1 MTNSLIA
8 RLCASLLVLGLFV
21 SQGLAEDVLPVLQT
35 KTESY
40 EKVTVISRTS
50 THVFVQHSRGVANI
64 KLSQL
69 DVKTLSALG
78 FSTSEQSAIV
88 VANGGDPA
96 VVAAN
101 SSTNRFTAFA
111 ASLSGMVANFKDGF
125 APGAKLPNLSQRA
138 IYGVLGGIAVAYLF
152 FCYCSMQI
160 CKRTGNEPGV
170 WIWVP
175 LFQFIPLLK
184 SASMSRWWFLTVFV
198 PPLWPITFICW
209 SLKIARGCGKG
220 ILTAILLILPVTTI
234 LAYMYLGLSGK
245 GGGSKGEFTGIKP
258 DEMEP
263 LPA

>member
-1 MTNSLIA
+1 
-8 RLCASLLVLGLFV
+8 
-21 SQGLAEDVLPVLQT
+21 VLPVLQT

-40 EKVTVISRTS
+40 EKVTVISRTA

-69 DVKTLSALG
+69 DAKALAALG
-78 FSTSEQSAIV
+78 FSNTEQATIAA
-88 VANGGDPA
+88 ANGGNPA
-96 VVAAN
+96 VVAAT
-101 SSTNRFTAFA
+101 SSTNRLSAFA

-125 APGAKLPNLSQRA
+125 APQAKLPNLSQRA
-138 IYGVLGGIAVAYLF
+138 LYGVLGGIAVAYLF

-175 LFQFIPLLK
+175 VFQFIPLLK
-184 SASMSRWWFLTVFV
+184 AASMPRWWFLTVFI
-198 PPLWPITFICW
+198 PPLWPVAYVCW
-209 SLKIARGCGKG
+209 SIKIARGCGKG
-220 ILTAILLILPVTTI
+220 ILTAILLILPGTSLLT
-234 LAYMYLGLSGK
+234 YMYLGLSGK
-245 GGGSKGEFTGIKP
+245 GGSSKGDFTGIKP